1 MRQLAILAVA
11 ALALGACHN
20 NRVTPVTQTPVA
32 LTPGGPAPPPA
43 PGAAKADR
51 SVEQLQAEAAR
62 DEAEANRLLAKANGQ
77 GVAPAAAP
85 ATNEVAGTH
94 ILGTGSN
101 KLRTGQYY
109 EQVSFQATPGK
120 TYRVNYDTRGYRP
133 LIIVLDANNQMF
145 SQTIAAQTNSGDYHL
160 EDEIKPDAGGAWHVL
175 LSAAEPGAGGSF
187 TVNMRTIT
195 VTSVN

>member
-20 NRVTPVTQTPVA
+20 NRVTPAAQTPIA
-32 LTPGGPAPPPA
+32 LSPGRPAPAAA
-43 PGAAKADR
+43 PGAANANR

-62 DEAEANRLLAKANGQ
+62 AEAEANRLLAQANGQ
-77 GVAPAAAP
+77 GAGP
-85 ATNEVAGTH
+85 ATNEAAGTH
-94 ILGTGSN
+94 ILGAGSN

-109 EQVSFQATPGK
+109 EQISFQATAGK
-120 TYRVNYDTRGYRP
+120 TYQVNYDTRGYRP
-133 LIIVLDANNQMF
+133 LIIVLDANSKMF

-175 LSAAEPGAGGSF
+175 LSAADPGAGGSF
-187 TVNMRTIT
+187 TVNMQTIT